1 MKDTNH
7 NGSLSRLRGS
17 FKRMRNLGLIA
28 LIAVLWVVLSILSP
42 FFLRT
47 SNIMVL
53 LRQTATTMVCGV
65 GMTFVIIAGGTDLS
79 VGSVAALSG
88 MVTGIA
94 VNNWGLSFFP
104 AFLCGIAVGILFGT
118 FNGILIS
125 YFKLQPMVCTLG
137 SMSMARGI
145 TLIST
150 SGRSL
155 FVLNPTMNKIGN
167 AGLWQIPWPV
177 VIAFAV
183 FLIGWIILSFTR
195 FGRNVYAIGG
205 NEEAARLSGVKT
217 NLNKTIIYMISGVCA
232 ALVGIL
238 YVCTLGASE
247 PTVGQGLE
255 LDAIAVTA
263 IGGTSLLGGMGSV
276 VGTIFGA
283 ILIGTIKNG
292 LTILNIVSY
301 YQQLIIGAVIIIAVL
316 LEQVKKHK
324 NK

>member
-1 MKDTNH
+1 MEGTLQRNKLH
-7 NGSLSRLRGS
+7 GFLRSVRRLR
-17 FKRMRNLGLIA
+17 NIGLIA
-28 LIAVLWVVLSILSP
+28 LIALLWLALSILSP
-42 FFLRT
+42 FFFRT

-53 LRQTATTMVCGV
+53 LRQTATVMVCGV
-65 GMTFVIIAGGTDLS
+65 GMTFVILSGGTDLS
-79 VGSVAALSG
+79 VGAVAALSG
-88 MVTGIA
+88 MLTGIA
-94 VNNWGLSFFP
+94 VNNWGFGFLP
-104 AFLCGIAVGILFGT
+104 AAACGLMTGVVFGL
-118 FNGILIS
+118 FNGVMIS

-137 SMSMARGI
+137 TMSMARGI

-155 FVLNPTMNKIGN
+155 FVLNPIMNRIGN

-183 FLIGWIILSFTR
+183 FLLGWIILSFTR

-205 NEEAARLSGVKT
+205 NEEAVRLSGVNT
-217 NLNKTIIYMISGVCA
+217 NANKTAIYVISGICS

-247 PTVGQGLE
+247 PTVGQGME

-263 IGGTSLLGGMGSV
+263 IGGTSLMGGAGSV

-292 LTILNIVSY
+292 LTLLNIVSY

-316 LEQVKKHK
+316 LERIKK
-324 NK
+324 NKK